1 MTDTVTRLIV
11 RADGSLATL
20 DRFEKGMGNA
30 GKATDYASGAV
41 ASFEKRMEAARAA
54 TERGLAVSTQSVARK
69 SQEERA
75 WEKWSATV
83 DRTSGLRIRLE
94 REAATAA
101 AAAANAVN
109 LGYASQEQALNTLM
123 ALERRH
129 TAQLSGHIAA
139 ENNVALAYNR
149 TAQAAD
155 QAAMSTNRLSAAN
168 QNNQYRGAGNFN
180 TGNVAAQFQDI
191 GVTAAMG
198 MSPIMI
204 ALQQGTQ
211 LSAVLGGQGLTGVV
225 KTLGAAFAAVLSPV
239 SLLTIGVVA
248 LAAWGIQAFM
258 GMVSGADDA
267 ATALERHNE
276 LLDKTLEGYKAARD
290 AAADVLDAQGRAP
303 EASVVSDLS
312 MFRSDALERFEE
324 TLSRVRAE
332 QAAWQ
337 DEINLISQVSGPDE
351 LTSQMQR
358 VLDIISEV
366 GISTETS
373 AGGLDRLH
381 SSLTLIKNSGAD
393 DAVVAVAEAMLVMIE
408 DARQGKA
415 MVDSLGA
422 SLDALDRDIQIRI
435 NVSQVFS
442 DAMSDINSLYVDPRS
457 RFDQQREELNLRA
470 QAAQNSAQTTSELIA
485 LASDYERVLSSINA
499 AEEEANKKSDARG
512 AKAANKPFDQWD
524 GNVEQFQQRIA
535 SQRMETELLGKSTY
549 EIERQKA
556 AFDLLNQAKQA
567 GIPIT
572 SDVTDQINL
581 MSAQYAAATVEL
593 EKQSEARRR
602 ATEDMNFYK
611 STVSGAVL
619 SLAADLRTGENFWTA
634 FGNAGVG
641 ALDKIA
647 DRALSMAM
655 DGIWDMIFGSLMGGL
670 GGNSLGGG
678 WGVAG
683 GFGGNGIFGIPGFAT
698 GTPSAPP
705 GLSWVGETGPELVKF
720 RGGERVYNHAQSRGI
735 AANQNQANDNR
746 RGDLHVHINGSGL
759 SEEQLG
765 RAIAAGIQDYD
776 QSLAP
781 KVEAKFRTMQ
791 NDPRAADGGW

>member
-109 LGYASQEQALNTLM
+109 MGYASQEQALNTLM

-129 TAQLSGHIAA
+129 TAQLSAHIAA

-155 QAAMSTNRLSAAN
+155 QAAMSTDRLSAAN

-258 GMVSGADDA
+258 GMMSGADDA

-290 AAADVLDAQGRAP
+290 AAADVLDAQGGAP

-312 MFRSDALERFEE
+312 MFRNDALERYEE

-393 DAVVAVAEAMLVMIE
+393 DAVVAVAEAMLVMVE

-442 DAMSDINSLYVDPRS
+442 DAMSDINSLYVDPRN
-457 RFDQQREELNLRA
+457 RFDQQREELDLRA

-499 AEEEANKKSDARG
+499 AEVEANKKSDARG

-524 GNVEQFQQRIA
+524 GNVDQFQQRIA
-535 SQRMETELLGKSTY
+535 SQRLEIELLGQSTY
-549 EIERQKA
+549 EIERQKS

-572 SDVTDQINL
+572 SEVTHQINL
-581 MSAQYAAATVEL
+581 MSSEYAASTVEL
-593 EKQSEARRR
+593 QRMQEQQQRINQVNSTLASGFS
-602 ATEDMNFYK
+602 DMFK
-611 STVSGAVL
+611 GLLKGTT
-619 SLAADLRTGENFWTA
+619 SLTD
-634 FGNAGVG
+634 
-641 ALDKIA
+641 AL
-647 DRALSMAM
+647 
-655 DGIWDMIFGSLMGGL
+655 GGL
-670 GGNSLGGG
+670 LGKLGDLFIDQ
-678 WGVAG
+678 AFNMLLSG
-683 GFGGNGIFGIPGFAT
+683 GFGGGFGMGGGRGGLLGGMIIPGILHSG
-698 GTPSAPP
+698 GTAGSN
-705 GLSWVGETGPELVKF
+705 G
-720 RGGERVYNHAQSRGI
+720 YNHSRQFSPALWANAPRYHGGTDFAGLRPNEVPAI
-735 AANQNQANDNR
+735 LERGEKVIPANQNVA
-746 RGDLHVHINGSGL
+746 SGGQSVVVIRL
-759 SEEQLG
+759 DDGLRAEIASE
-765 RAIAAGIQDYD
+765 AAGTAVQITRGMVEPVSRAVD
-776 QSLAP
+776 QMAQQQ
-781 KVEAKFRTMQ
+781 RY
-791 NDPRAADGGW
+791 G